1 MSGWSREG
9 LKARGKEALRHN
21 YWKSVFVA
29 FVLGVVVLGCVLMLL
44 VSVANAGSL
53 AYEMARWEMGWMR

>member
-1 MSGWSREG
+1 MRPLERGASGMSGWSRED

-29 FVLGVVVLGCVLMLL
+29 FVLGVVVF
-44 VSVANAGSL
+44 A
-53 AYEMARWEMGWMR
+53 